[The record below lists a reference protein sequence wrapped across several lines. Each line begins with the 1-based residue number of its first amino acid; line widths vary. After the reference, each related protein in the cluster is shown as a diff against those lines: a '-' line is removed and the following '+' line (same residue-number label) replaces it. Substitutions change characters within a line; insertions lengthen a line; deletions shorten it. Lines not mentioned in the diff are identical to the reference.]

1 MSEDIPADVRR
12 RFDRTVAFVAVLDL
26 VRRRKDGEQLP
37 ETVELL
43 KMHQTKLEAALQ
55 EFPSLE
61 PTTAG
66 IDPVDIVEEELD
78 EQGVLRSNNGLAEEL
93 SMVRDYLDERDEP
106 ITLEP
111 QRDDL

>member
-26 VRRRKDGEQLP
+26 VRRRKDGDQLP

-43 KMHQTKLEAALQ
+43 KVNQAKLRAALEQ
-55 EFPSLE
+55 FPSLE

-78 EQGVLRSNNGLAEEL
+78 ERGVLRSNNGLAEEL

-111 QRDDL
+111 RPDDI

>member
-1 MSEDIPADVRR
+1 MSEDIPVDVRQ

-26 VRRRKDGEQLP
+26 VRRRKDGDQLP

-43 KMHQTKLEAALQ
+43 ELNQAKLRTALEQ
-55 EFPSLE
+55 FPSLE

-78 EQGVLRSNNGLAEEL
+78 EQEVLRSNNGLAEEL
-93 SMVRDYLDERDEP
+93 SLVRDYLEERNEP
-106 ITLEP
+106 ITLEARP
-111 QRDDL
+111 DDI